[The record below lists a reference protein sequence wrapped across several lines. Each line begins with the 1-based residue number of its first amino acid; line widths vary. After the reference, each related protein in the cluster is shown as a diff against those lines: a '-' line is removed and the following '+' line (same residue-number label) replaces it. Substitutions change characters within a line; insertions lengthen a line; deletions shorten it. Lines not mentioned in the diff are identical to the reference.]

1 MQKPQIPFNEPERLA
16 ALQRYDILDT
26 LPEQE
31 FDDLTQLAAAI
42 SGSLIAL
49 ISLVDQDRQ
58 WFKSKVGIEAT
69 ETPRDIS
76 FCGHV
81 VMNEETL
88 IVSDATQDDRFAD
101 NPLVA
106 GELGIR
112 FYVGTPLVTSD
123 NYVLGTLCVID
134 RYPRT
139 LTPEQLTQLESL
151 SRLVISQLELR
162 LTDTKLTKINQQL
175 AISNQQLLRA
185 TRLKD
190 EFLANMS
197 HELRTPLNAILGM
210 TEGLEDEVFGEINPQ
225 QLNALQVIDSS
236 GSHLLELIN
245 DILNLAKIEAG
256 QITLEY
262 TSVSVE
268 HLCQSSLA
276 FIKHQAI
283 KKQIQLEVKLPTN
296 LPDIMVD
303 ERRIRQVLINIL
315 NNAIKFTP
323 EGGQITLEVIPDFSV
338 LPPYPQQSILK
349 ISITDTGIGISSE
362 NIQKV
367 FQPFVQIDS
376 ALNRQYSGTGLGLA
390 LVQQIVE
397 LNGGKV
403 WLTSEWGMGICFSI
417 ELPWV
422 SEVPPCLEMS
432 TEDQAGDQAEDQ
444 ARDQGEDQVK
454 AQNQINSLDNQSII
468 PSITPSMIPSELDSP
483 TPKPSPL
490 ILLAEDNEDNI
501 STFSSYLEAKGYRI
515 LLAKDG
521 QEAIDLAKSR
531 QPELILMDIQMP
543 GMDGLEAIKRIRLE
557 SDLSKLPIIALT
569 ALAMSGDRERCLAAG
584 ANEYLSKPVRLKQ
597 LVITIENFLSIN

>member
-397 LNGGKV
+397 LHGGKV
-403 WLTSEWGMGICFSI
+403 WLTSELGMGSCFSI

>member
-1 MQKPQIPFNEPERLA
+1 MQKPQIPSNEPERLA

-31 FDDLTQLAAAI
+31 FDDLTQLAAEI

-49 ISLVDQDRQ
+49 ISLVDEDRQ
-58 WFKSKVGIEAT
+58 WFKSRVGLDVT
-69 ETPRDIS
+69 ETSRDIS

-88 IVSDATQDDRFAD
+88 IVADATQDDRFAD

-106 GELGIR
+106 GEPGIR

-134 RYPRT
+134 HYPRN
-139 LTPEQLTQLESL
+139 LTPQQLRQLESL

-162 LTDTKLTKINQQL
+162 LADAKLTKTNQQL
-175 AISNQQLLRA
+175 AVSNEYLLQA

-210 TEGLEDEVFGEINPQ
+210 TEGLQDEIFGNINAQ
-225 QLNALQVIDSS
+225 QLNALQVIKRS

-245 DILNLAKIEAG
+245 DVLNLAKIEAG
-256 QITLEY
+256 QINLDCTP
-262 TSVSVE
+262 VSVD

-283 KKQIQLEVKLPTN
+283 QKQIQLEVKVPDN
-296 LPDIMVD
+296 LPNLMVD
-303 ERRIRQVLINIL
+303 ERRIRQVLINLL
-315 NNAIKFTP
+315 NNAVKFTP
-323 EGGQITLEVIPDFSV
+323 AGGQITLEATPDFLA
-338 LPPYPQQSILK
+338 LPLYSEQNILK
-349 ISITDTGIGISSE
+349 ISVIDTGIGISGE
-362 NIQKV
+362 DIQKL

-390 LVQQIVE
+390 LVKQIVE
-397 LNGGKV
+397 LHGGRV
-403 WLTSEWGMGICFSI
+403 GLTSTVGVGSCFSI
-417 ELPWV
+417 ELPCIFD
-422 SEVPPCLEMS
+422 SSSSLEM
-432 TEDQAGDQAEDQ
+432 TPEDQL
-444 ARDQGEDQVK
+444 K
-454 AQNQINSLDNQSII
+454 ANEQINNLDNE
-468 PSITPSMIPSELDSP
+468 PMIPSELDSP
-483 TPKPSPL
+483 TSKPAPL

-515 LLAKDG
+515 MLAKDG
-521 QEAIDLAKSR
+521 QEAIDLAKSH

-543 GMDGLEAIKRIRLE
+543 GVDGLEAITQIRLAY
-557 SDLSKLPIIALT
+557 DLSAMPIIALT
-569 ALAMSGDRERCLAAG
+569 ALAMTGDRERCLAAG

-597 LVITIENFLSIN
+597 LATTIEKFLSITK

>member
-106 GELGIR
+106 GEPGIR

-139 LTPEQLTQLESL
+139 LAPEQLTQLESL

-245 DILNLAKIEAG
+245 DILHLAKIEAG

-315 NNAIKFTP
+315 NNAVKFTP

-338 LPPYPQQSILK
+338 LLPYPQQNILK

-397 LNGGKV
+397 LHGGKV
-403 WLTSEWGMGICFSI
+403 WLTSELGMGSCFSI

-432 TEDQAGDQAEDQ
+432 TEDQAEDQ

-468 PSITPSMIPSELDSP
+468 PSMIPSELDSP

-521 QEAIDLAKSR
+521 QEAINLAKSR

-597 LVITIENFLSIN
+597 LVTTIENFLSIN